1 MTKRPIKKP
10 FSLSRSLIVW
20 ISGAVLGWALAV
32 VTIYNLLRYQGPEDN
47 VAPAVATE
55 DAADHLSPEE
65 LEKLIET
72 APAAGGIKKPAG
84 GAEKAIG
91 KDRTGE
97 SAEDSA
103 NDKPEAEKKKEAQK
117 PPQP

>member
-10 FSLSRSLIVW
+10 FSLTRSLIVW

-32 VTIYNLLRYQGPEDN
+32 VTVYNLLRYHGPDDD

-55 DAADHLSPEE
+55 DAADHLTPEE
-65 LEKLIET
+65 LEKLIEI
-72 APAAGGIKKPAG
+72 APAAGGAKSDIKKDETDE
-84 GAEKAIG
+84 GAA
-91 KDRTGE
+91 E
-97 SAEDSA
+97 SE
-103 NDKPEAEKKKEAQK
+103 NDKPAPEKKKEAEK